1 MTINI
6 PVSPDY
12 KLTSDER
19 NIIVKERYFS
29 DPTKAPNWAKR
40 LAENPDADP
49 TPQEKWREVA
59 FHSTVERMQARID
72 INLMLYEMADKNI
85 CDLMELLDKCLPA
98 LDKSKTG
105 YSELSKA
112 IRREIES
119 FYI

>member
-29 DPTKAPNWAKR
+29 DPTKAPNWPKR

-59 FHSTVERMQARID
+59 FHSTVERA
-72 INLMLYEMADKNI
+72 LMDVMNRRLRSSDVQSLAELVRLIQEFRGELVA
-85 CDLMELLDKCLPA
+85 LMTVE
-98 LDKSKTG
+98 G
-105 YSELSKA
+105 N
-112 IRREIES
+112 R
-119 FYI
+119 

>member
-59 FHSTVERMQARID
+59 FHSTVERA
-72 INLMLYEMADKNI
+72 LMDVMNRRLRASDAQS
-85 CDLMELLDKCLPA
+85 L
-98 LDKSKTG
+98 
-105 YSELSKA
+105 SELA
-112 IRREIES
+112 RLIREFRGELAALLTVEGNR
-119 FYI
+119 

>member
-6 PVSPDY
+6 PISPDY
-12 KLTSDER
+12 HLTSDER

-59 FHSTVERMQARID
+59 FHSTVERA
-72 INLMLYEMADKNI
+72 LMDVMNRRLRSSDAQS
-85 CDLMELLDKCLPA
+85 LA
-98 LDKSKTG
+98 
-105 YSELSKA
+105 ELSRL
-112 IRREIES
+112 IREFRGELAALLTVEGNR
-119 FYI
+119 

>member
-59 FHSTVERMQARID
+59 FHSTVERA
-72 INLMLYEMADKNI
+72 LMDVMNRRLRSSDAQS
-85 CDLMELLDKCLPA
+85 LAELAQL
-98 LDKSKTG
+98 
-105 YSELSKA
+105 
-112 IRREIES
+112 IREFRGE
-119 FYI
+119 

>member
-12 KLTSDER
+12 HLTSDER

-59 FHSTVERMQARID
+59 YHSTVERA
-72 INLMLYEMADKNI
+72 LMDVMNRRLRSSDVQSLAELVRLIQEFRGELVA
-85 CDLMELLDKCLPA
+85 LMTVE
-98 LDKSKTG
+98 G
-105 YSELSKA
+105 N
-112 IRREIES
+112 R
-119 FYI
+119 

>member
-6 PVSPDY
+6 TVSPEY

-59 FHSTVERMQARID
+59 FHSTVERA
-72 INLMLYEMADKNI
+72 LMDVMNRRLRSPDAQS
-85 CDLMELLDKCLPA
+85 LAELVRLIRGFRDELAA
-98 LDKSKTG
+98 LLTVEG
-105 YSELSKA
+105 
-112 IRREIES
+112 IR
-119 FYI
+119 

>member
-29 DPTKAPNWAKR
+29 DPTKAPNWPKR

-59 FHSTVERMQARID
+59 YHSTVERALMDVMNRRLRNSDAKSLAELARLIR
-72 INLMLYEMADKNI
+72 EFRG
-85 CDLMELLDKCLPA
+85 ELAVLL
-98 LDKSKTG
+98 TVEG
-105 YSELSKA
+105 N
-112 IRREIES
+112 R
-119 FYI
+119 

>member
-12 KLTSDER
+12 QLTSDER

-29 DPTKAPNWAKR
+29 DPTKAPNWSKR

-59 FHSTVERMQARID
+59 FHSTVERALMDVMNRRLRSSDAQSLAELARLIREFRD
-72 INLMLYEMADKNI
+72 
-85 CDLMELLDKCLPA
+85 ELAA
-98 LDKSKTG
+98 LLTVEG
-105 YSELSKA
+105 
-112 IRREIES
+112 IR
-119 FYI
+119 

>member
-12 KLTSDER
+12 QLTSDER

-49 TPQEKWREVA
+49 KPQEKWREVA
-59 FHSTVERMQARID
+59 FHSTVERALID
-72 INLMLYEMADKNI
+72 VMNRRLRASDAQSLA
-85 CDLMELLDKCLPA
+85 ELVRLIREFRAELAA
-98 LDKSKTG
+98 LLTVEG
-105 YSELSKA
+105 
-112 IRREIES
+112 IR
-119 FYI
+119 

>member
-59 FHSTVERMQARID
+59 YHSTVERALMDVMNRRLRASDAQSLAELARLIR
-72 INLMLYEMADKNI
+72 EFRG
-85 CDLMELLDKCLPA
+85 ELATLL
-98 LDKSKTG
+98 TVEG
-105 YSELSKA
+105 N
-112 IRREIES
+112 R
-119 FYI
+119 

>member
-1 MTINI
+1 MTISI
-6 PVSPDY
+6 PVSSDY

-59 FHSTVERMQARID
+59 FHSTVERALMDVMNRRLRSSDAQSPAELARLIR
-72 INLMLYEMADKNI
+72 EFRG
-85 CDLMELLDKCLPA
+85 ELAA
-98 LDKSKTG
+98 LQTVEG
-105 YSELSKA
+105 
-112 IRREIES
+112 IR
-119 FYI
+119 

>member
-12 KLTSDER
+12 QLTSDER

-59 FHSTVERMQARID
+59 FHSTVERALMDVMNRRLRSSDATSLAELARLIR
-72 INLMLYEMADKNI
+72 EFRG
-85 CDLMELLDKCLPA
+85 ELAA
-98 LDKSKTG
+98 LLTVEG
-105 YSELSKA
+105 
-112 IRREIES
+112 IR
-119 FYI
+119 

>member
-59 FHSTVERMQARID
+59 YHSTVERA
-72 INLMLYEMADKNI
+72 LMDVMNRRLRSSDTQSLA
-85 CDLMELLDKCLPA
+85 ELVRLIQEFRGELAA
-98 LDKSKTG
+98 LLTVEG
-105 YSELSKA
+105 N
-112 IRREIES
+112 R
-119 FYI
+119 

>member
-6 PVSPDY
+6 PVSPNY
-12 KLTSDER
+12 TLTSDDR

-59 FHSTVERMQARID
+59 YHSTVERALMDVMNRRLRNSDAQSLAEIARLIREFRD
-72 INLMLYEMADKNI
+72 
-85 CDLMELLDKCLPA
+85 ELAA
-98 LDKSKTG
+98 LLTVEG
-105 YSELSKA
+105 N
-112 IRREIES
+112 R
-119 FYI
+119 

>member
-12 KLTSDER
+12 QLTSDER

-40 LAENPDADP
+40 LAENPEADP

-59 FHSTVERMQARID
+59 YHPTVERALMDVMNRRLRASDAQSLAELARSIR
-72 INLMLYEMADKNI
+72 EFRG
-85 CDLMELLDKCLPA
+85 ELAA
-98 LDKSKTG
+98 LLTVEG
-105 YSELSKA
+105 N
-112 IRREIES
+112 R
-119 FYI
+119 

>member
-12 KLTSDER
+12 QLTSDER

-29 DPTKAPNWAKR
+29 DPTKAPNWPKK

-59 FHSTVERMQARID
+59 YHSTVERA
-72 INLMLYEMADKNI
+72 LMDVMNRRLRSSDAQS
-85 CDLMELLDKCLPA
+85 LAELVRLIREFR
-98 LDKSKTG
+98 G
-105 YSELSKA
+105 ELA
-112 IRREIES
+112 TLLAVEGNR
-119 FYI
+119 

>member
-59 FHSTVERMQARID
+59 YHSTVERALMDVMNRRLRNSDAQSLAELARLIQEFRGELAA
-72 INLMLYEMADKNI
+72 LMTVE
-85 CDLMELLDKCLPA
+85 
-98 LDKSKTG
+98 G
-105 YSELSKA
+105 
-112 IRREIES
+112 IR
-119 FYI
+119 

>member
-1 MTINI
+1 MRINI

-59 FHSTVERMQARID
+59 FHSTVERALMDVMNRRLRASDAQSLAELARLIR
-72 INLMLYEMADKNI
+72 EFRG
-85 CDLMELLDKCLPA
+85 ELAA
-98 LDKSKTG
+98 LLTVEG
-105 YSELSKA
+105 
-112 IRREIES
+112 IR
-119 FYI
+119 